1 MLIEEV
7 EGSEEDEEEND
18 KNNRKSEVEKSRNMV
33 VENGDITGTNRI
45 EVLEDDDKKSPTL
58 NASASVPDVFGN
70 SSLSSEPKPL
80 PSATVSTEPL
90 PRAIQELKDDGNE
103 LFRKGQY
110 ADAIEKYSAAIQ
122 LLTS

>member
-1 MLIEEV
+1 M
-7 EGSEEDEEEND
+7 
-18 KNNRKSEVEKSRNMV
+18 
-33 VENGDITGTNRI
+33 VENGGITSTIRI

-58 NASASVPDVFGN
+58 NASENSSDDACKSQTSVPDVFGN